1 MRKSWNM
8 IGCLHFFHWIILG
21 SALQLAGAVAQTAVP
36 LPELRR
42 AGNAIEVFIQYSTN
56 PQFWANIAYST
67 LGRRMIA
74 NPGWTAYE
82 KATSTSQF
90 TGGIGQT
97 SGIPPRGFFR
107 MSVVLR

>member
-1 MRKSWNM
+1 MLPKMPGN
-8 IGCLHFFHWIILG
+8 ILT
-21 SALQLAGAVAQTAVP
+21 S
-36 LPELRR
+36 PEH
-42 AGNAIEVFIQYSTN
+42 AEVLEYEN